1 MNRWLSLFLL
11 LTCLLSACAPAP
23 DQYTDLET
31 RVVNPAPA
39 QSILI
44 QVDYGE
50 VTILKSDDE
59 RVTVE
64 GKVLFADELEYLIDS
79 SDKQMLIKI
88 FAHRAS
94 SSTLPLQVIV
104 RLPEQMQ
111 VRVETDEADVVAQGL
126 HGLLEVASTSGDI
139 TMREMAGGMTLR
151 SNRGDITVQESTGTV
166 SIVGN
171 YGGLTAQN
179 VRGDVSMSTIM
190 GNITYGGLVQGADT
204 VHLETDHGAVS
215 VDLSADSALTLQV
228 RSTSGAVTCLL
239 PDVSSTTRTCD
250 GEIHAGG
257 GSLSIRTV
265 SGAVTLQLIP

>member
-1 MNRWLSLFLL
+1 MNRWHSLLLL
-11 LTCLLSACAPAP
+11 LTCLLSACAPAS

-31 RVVNPAPA
+31 RVVNPTPA

-59 RVTVE
+59 RVTIE
-64 GKVLFADELEYLIDS
+64 GTVLFADELEYLIDS
-79 SDKQMLIKI
+79 SDKRILIKL

-94 SSTLPLQVIV
+94 SSRLPLQVIV

-126 HGLLEVASTSGDI
+126 HGDLEVASTAGDI
-139 TMREMAGGMTLR
+139 TMQEMVGGITLR
-151 SNRGDITVQESTGTV
+151 SNRGKITVQESTGTV

-171 YGGLTAQN
+171 YGNLTTQN

-190 GNITYGGLVQGADT
+190 GNITYDGLVQGDDN

-215 VDLSADSALTLQV
+215 VNLSADSSLTVQV
-228 RSTSGAVTCLL
+228 RSTSGDVACML
-239 PDVSSTTRTCD
+239 PSVNATTRTCD